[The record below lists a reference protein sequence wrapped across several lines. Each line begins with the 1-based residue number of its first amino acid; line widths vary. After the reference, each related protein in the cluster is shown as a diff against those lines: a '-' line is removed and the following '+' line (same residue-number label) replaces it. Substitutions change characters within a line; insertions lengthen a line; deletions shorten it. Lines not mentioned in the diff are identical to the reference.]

1 MVTQKAVKIIKILIN
16 CKFFQKVEPFFII
29 FNLFNYRKEKSNCK
43 KIKKGEKFMKN
54 KERKLTRIFTAIM
67 AVLILLLSVPM
78 SALASDSFAETENET
93 GAEEIELQNDEII
106 VLKENEDLREANIKH
121 YDLSNGI
128 SKAFSLTETEP
139 NWF

>member
-1 MVTQKAVKIIKILIN
+1 MEV
-16 CKFFQKVEPFFII
+16 
-29 FNLFNYRKEKSNCK
+29 
-43 KIKKGEKFMKN
+43 